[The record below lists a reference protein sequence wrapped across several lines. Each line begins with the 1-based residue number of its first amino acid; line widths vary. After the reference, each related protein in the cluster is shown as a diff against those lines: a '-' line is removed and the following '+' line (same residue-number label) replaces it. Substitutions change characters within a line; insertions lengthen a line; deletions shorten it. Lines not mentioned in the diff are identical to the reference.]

1 MRLTMAGR
9 VPVIGGT
16 NAAICVLLG
25 RDEIGLLVEHHERDA
40 WLRSD
45 AKVCMGDIGGLVPA

>member
-1 MRLTMAGR
+1 MAGR
-9 VPVIGGT
+9 VRVIGGT

-25 RDEIGLLVEHHERDA
+25 RDEISLLVEHHERDS